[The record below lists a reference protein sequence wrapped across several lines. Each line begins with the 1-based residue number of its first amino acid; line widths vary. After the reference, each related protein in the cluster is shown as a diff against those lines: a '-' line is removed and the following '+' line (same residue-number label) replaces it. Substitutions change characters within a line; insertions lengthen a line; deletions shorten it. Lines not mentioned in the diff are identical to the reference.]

1 MKIDPMQFRRWTL
14 FAIALSCSGASL
26 AATGGG
32 GGLEWE
38 APLQTITDSFT
49 GPVAFGASTI
59 AVVLS
64 LATLAFADNLSGA
77 GRQLVYLVLIIAAL
91 IGVVNLL
98 TTLFGAGAVLTSSP
112 VLMFWLSA
120 VVVLGAGVAFACL
133 QVLLWRALRRPRLA
147 ARPAVV

>member
-1 MKIDPMQFRRWTL
+1 MKIDRFLL
-14 FAIALSCSGASL
+14 FSLALSCSGAAL
-26 AATGGG
+26 AGGTGG

-38 APLQTITDSFT
+38 APLTTITDSFT
-49 GPVAFGASTI
+49 GPVAFAASTI

-98 TTLFGAGAVLTSSP
+98 TTLFSAGAVLTSSP
-112 VLMFWLSA
+112 TLMLWTSA
-120 VVVLGAGVAFACL
+120 VAVLVAATAL
-133 QVLLWRALRRPRLA
+133 AHVQVRVWRVLRRPR
-147 ARPAVV
+147 PAMA